1 VAVVG
6 QRWEGKTTLL
16 QLAAGM
22 EIADAGEVC
31 FEGRDFAVLSRG
43 ARAGL
48 LGREIV
54 WLDRQESGLGLRV
67 LDYIGLPMVL
77 GHQLQRGGERWFR
90 RGRGEAR
97 RMALGALERV
107 GVAHVAEKRPAAL
120 STWERVLVGLARA
133 VLVRPKLLV
142 VDDLLDALGATR
154 TQQASDLLRS
164 LVAEFGFGV
173 LLSVS
178 DFEAALVA
186 DRVFA
191 FERRGLRLMSS
202 QTPTQADI
210 LPFQRGGVG
219 PPDGSRGTRA
229 C

>member
-1 VAVVG
+1 
-6 QRWEGKTTLL
+6 
-16 QLAAGM
+16 
-22 EIADAGEVC
+22 
-31 FEGRDFAVLSRG
+31 
-43 ARAGL
+43 
-48 LGREIV
+48 
-54 WLDRQESGLGLRV
+54 
-67 LDYIGLPMVL
+67 
-77 GHQLQRGGERWFR
+77 
-90 RGRGEAR
+90 
-97 RMALGALERV
+97 MALGALERV

-164 LVAEFGFGV
+164 LVAEFGFGA